1 MKLFLDANILV
12 DIVDN
17 SRVFSKEGAV
27 LFKMFIEQSDNF
39 ELYTSC
45 DLLTT
50 VYYLTKKPLGKVNAL
65 QQIKIFNQTISVIAF
80 SNDEIDE
87 AITLMERNMKY
98 SDLEDTI
105 QYVMARKEK
114 CDYIITNDKSFASG
128 DVPVL
133 SSKSALEVLR
143 KK

>member
-1 MKLFLDANILV
+1 MKVFLDANILV

-17 SRVFSKEGAV
+17 SRVLSKESAQ
-27 LFKMFIEQSDNF
+27 LFEFFIQNDENY

-65 QQIKIFNQTISVIAF
+65 QQIKIFNQTIYVIAF
-80 SNDEIDE
+80 ANDEIDE

-98 SDLEDTI
+98 FDLEDTI

-114 CDYIITNDKSFASG
+114 CDYIITNDKKFASG

-133 SSKSALEVLR
+133 SSKDALG
-143 KK
+143 KFIQG

>member
-12 DIVDN
+12 DIIDN
-17 SRVFSKEGAV
+17 SRVFSKEGAL
-27 LFKMFIEQSDNF
+27 LFEMFIELSDHY

-65 QQIKIFNQTISVIAF
+65 QQIKIFNQTINVIAF
-80 SNDEIDE
+80 ANDEIDE
-87 AITLMERNMKY
+87 AITLMERNMNY

-114 CDYIITNDKSFASG
+114 CDYIITNDKKFASG

-133 SSKSALEVLR
+133 SSDEALKVLS
-143 KK
+143 K

>member
-1 MKLFLDANILV
+1 MKVFLDANILV

-17 SRVFSKEGAV
+17 SRVLSKESAQ
-27 LFKMFIEQSDNF
+27 LFEFFIQNDENY

-65 QQIKIFNQTISVIAF
+65 QQIKIFNQTIYVIAF
-80 SNDEIDE
+80 ANDEIDE

-98 SDLEDTI
+98 FDLEDTI

-114 CDYIITNDKSFASG
+114 CDYIITNDKKFASG

>member
-1 MKLFLDANILV
+1 MKVFLDANILV

-17 SRVFSKEGAV
+17 SRVLSKESAQ
-27 LFKMFIEQSDNF
+27 LFEFFIQNDENY

-65 QQIKIFNQTISVIAF
+65 QQIKIFNQTIYVIAF
-80 SNDEIDE
+80 ANDEIDE

-98 SDLEDTI
+98 FDLEDTI

-114 CDYIITNDKSFASG
+114 CDYIITNDKKFASG

-133 SSKSALEVLR
+133 SSKSALG
-143 KK
+143 KFIQG

>member
-1 MKLFLDANILV
+1 MKLFLDVNILV

-17 SRVFSKEGAV
+17 TRIFSKESAS
-27 LFKMFIEQSDNF
+27 LFELFINNDDRF

-50 VYYLTKKPLGKVNAL
+50 VYYLTKKPLGSVKAL
-65 QQIKIFNQTISVIAF
+65 QQIKIFNHSIKVIEF
-80 SNDEIDE
+80 GNKEVDE
-87 AITLMERNMKY
+87 AIALMERNDKY
-98 SDLEDTI
+98 KDLEDTI

-114 CDYIITNDKSFASG
+114 CDYIITNDVDFASG

-133 SSKSALEVLR
+133 GSGEALERLG
-143 KK
+143 